1 MTVLGRD
8 VTGRGDV
15 PEPSEVINTV
25 QAGPTS
31 SEFTE
36 YPWPTGHHWPH
47 PWDTKA
53 SAPFNALSV
62 ISNLS

>member
-8 VTGRGDV
+8 VTGRGGV

-25 QAGPTS
+25 QAGPT
-31 SEFTE
+31 E

-47 PWDTKA
+47 PRDTKA
-53 SAPFNALSV
+53 SAPFNAL
-62 ISNLS
+62 